1 MEVLDLLDSFLPQ
14 LLLILFALIM
24 PALDYAFKDKRV
36 LAFAALAPLLGYA
49 FALVTWLIGDY
60 WQPPSADMGIPLIEV
75 NLFSGAFALAFV
87 SVGIIVV
94 LSSPEFIKAE
104 RNHGEYYSLVLL
116 AVTGMTVVA
125 LATDLI
131 VLFVGLEIAGIASFA
146 LSGFSKREKRS
157 AEAATKYFIVGG
169 FSSALTL
176 FAISL
181 LYGVSGTTEIAAMGP
196 QMEAMFSSIDGLRSA
211 ATLATVMLIAGLGF
225 KIAAVPFHMWAPDVY
240 EGAPTPISGLLAAAS
255 KKMGVA
261 AMFKIFLVGI
271 IVTKADWDVAIG
283 IIAIVTMTVGNLI
296 AVSQSNIK
304 RMLAYSSIAQ
314 AGYILMVLPIG
325 TEYAVAGGLFHVLT
339 HAFMKSGAFMVVA
352 ALTIRGI
359 GEKLDDFKGLGKRS
373 PFLAFAMAIFLLSLA
388 GIPPLA
394 GFASKFVLFS
404 SAVYASIDPGPS
416 WLLWL
421 AVAGVLNS
429 ALSLYYYARV
439 IKRMYMEK
447 GPEER
452 IAVPRMTGI
461 AIAIALVMTVV
472 LGIYFDAVVELCQE
486 AASQL
491 FQTVP

>member
-36 LAFAALAPLLGYA
+36 LAYAALAPLLGYA

-94 LSSPEFIKAE
+94 LSSPEFIKGE

-181 LYGVSGTTEIAAMGP
+181 LYGASGTTEIAAMGP

-452 IAVPRMTGI
+452 IAIPRMTGI